1 MIIDRM
7 PLAGR
12 AAYLGDGDSINLA
25 AAADQSGRTDEILEG
40 QSYEIAG
47 LSLYLE
53 GDDLLALYARDDK
66 PLIQVAVIKE
76 MFPGLFADPNA
87 HRVHTVAGFEDLRR
101 GTRAGLRA
109 LEVDGIPTLVA
120 TGTGK
125 SGWRSAIYRMPHAIT
140 LSDAAWDMAVSRLT
154 PADTFTYSLSVEVW
168 VSGQDIE
175 AEPGTVVALTPPDA
189 GPGQARLAT
198 GLTLPDGSPVD
209 KVIAYRVLLSAEVY
223 HDTLLSERHVGLPSD
238 EGLGCPLLRA
248 VHLLEP
254 TVSSLDFHSL
264 HEIEAAG
271 AQARL
276 LDPPKFTRMIA
287 SLDVPATL
295 NRKERMQIRV
305 RKDAFKRAEAWLDGE
320 VRLRPP
326 LVDTDPG

>member
-101 GTRAGLRA
+101 GTGRACGRWRSTASRPWWRRAPGNRAGGRQST
-109 LEVDGIPTLVA
+109 VCRT
-120 TGTGK
+120 
-125 SGWRSAIYRMPHAIT
+125 RSRCRMP
-140 LSDAAWDMAVSRLT
+140 
-154 PADTFTYSLSVEVW
+154 
-168 VSGQDIE
+168 
-175 AEPGTVVALTPPDA
+175 PGTWRFR
-189 GPGQARLAT
+189 G
-198 GLTLPDGSPVD
+198 
-209 KVIAYRVLLSAEVY
+209 
-223 HDTLLSERHVGLPSD
+223 
-238 EGLGCPLLRA
+238 
-248 VHLLEP
+248 
-254 TVSSLDFHSL
+254 
-264 HEIEAAG
+264 
-271 AQARL
+271 
-276 LDPPKFTRMIA
+276 
-287 SLDVPATL
+287 
-295 NRKERMQIRV
+295 
-305 RKDAFKRAEAWLDGE
+305 
-320 VRLRPP
+320 
-326 LVDTDPG
+326 

>member
-1 MIIDRM
+1 MVVVMLTLLMIQLQSFSRLILVFLTA
-7 PLAGR
+7 PLGIVGASLGLNVASQPFGFVALLGLIALAGMIMR
-12 AAYLGDGDSINLA
+12 N
-25 AAADQSGRTDEILEG
+25 
-40 QSYEIAG
+40 
-47 LSLYLE
+47 
-53 GDDLLALYARDDK
+53 
-66 PLIQVAVIKE
+66 AVI
-76 MFPGLFADPNA
+76 L
-87 HRVHTVAGFEDLRR
+87 
-101 GTRAGLRA
+101 
-109 LEVDGIPTLVA
+109 VDQI
-120 TGTGK
+120 
-125 SGWRSAIYRMPHAIT
+125 R
-140 LSDAAWDMAVSRLT
+140 
-154 PADTFTYSLSVEVW
+154 
-168 VSGQDIE
+168 QDIE
-175 AEPGTVVALTPPDA
+175 AGPGTMVALTPPDA
-189 GPGQARLAT
+189 SPGQARLAT

-209 KVIAYRVLLSAEVY
+209 KVIAYRVLLSAEVF

-238 EGLGCPLLRA
+238 ESLGCPLLRA